1 MHEPVLLRE
10 TIDYLVGDPRGIY
23 VDCTTGGG
31 GHLEALSQ
39 KLENGCRVIALDK
52 DAGVLQ
58 RTKQRFLSENIVF
71 VHSDFRNLKQVLLS
85 MDAPLVDGIL
95 MDLGVSSF
103 QLDDRERGFS
113 YHSDAR
119 LDMRMDRD
127 QPLTAWHIVNEWP
140 EERIRK
146 VIREYGEE
154 KFATGIA
161 RAIVRAR
168 SKANINTTLELANI
182 VRDAVPARC
191 RRGKH
196 PARRTFQAI
205 RIAVNGELEAI
216 EQVLP
221 QALDSLKSGG
231 RLCVI
236 TFHSLE
242 DRIVKR
248 FFNDKARACI
258 CPPGLPVCVCRHQA
272 QLKILTRKPVTPG
285 ESEIARNPRAR
296 SAALR
301 VACKL

>member
-1 MHEPVLLRE
+1 
-10 TIDYLVGDPRGIY
+10 
-23 VDCTTGGG
+23 
-31 GHLEALSQ
+31 
-39 KLENGCRVIALDK
+39 
-52 DAGVLQ
+52 
-58 RTKQRFLSENIVF
+58 
-71 VHSDFRNLKQVLLS
+71 

-285 ESEIARNPRAR
+285 ENEIARNPRAR